1 MKVKYLEKF
10 YVAGITT
17 RTNNKI
23 ELDETTAQIPQLW
36 QRYVDENIESKTFNK
51 SRNLAMY
58 GVYNKYEKDVNS
70 DYDYDYTIGVEVTKF
85 KNAITIEK
93 DRYLVFSKKGEFP
106 KVVIETWHE
115 VWNYF
120 ASKECEYERV
130 YNFDFEKYSKDDE
143 IEIYISIK

>member
-1 MKVKYLEKF
+1 
-10 YVAGITT
+10 
-17 RTNNKI
+17 
-23 ELDETTAQIPQLW
+23 QIPKLW
-36 QRYVDENIESKTFNK
+36 ERYVDENIESKTFNK

-70 DYDYDYTIGVEVTKF
+70 DYDYTIGVEVTKS

-120 ASKECEYERV
+120 ASQECAYERV

-143 IEIYISIK
+143 VEIYISIK

>member
-1 MKVKYLEKF
+1 
-10 YVAGITT
+10 
-17 RTNNKI
+17 
-23 ELDETTAQIPQLW
+23 

-70 DYDYDYTIGVEVTKF
+70 DYDYTIGVEVTKF

-106 KVVIETWHE
+106 KVVIEAWHE

-120 ASKECEYERV
+120 TSQECKYERA
-130 YNFDFEKYSKDDE
+130 YNFDFEKYLKNDE